1 MNNIEELK
9 KEFPKGTR
17 IELIYIN
24 DDYCKLKKGDRG
36 TVECVDDIGQIHVQ
50 FDDSI
55 RIGLNSEEDSF
66 LII

>member
-24 DDYCKLKKGDRG
+24 DDYCKLKKGDR
-36 TVECVDDIGQIHVQ
+36 
-50 FDDSI
+50 
-55 RIGLNSEEDSF
+55 
-66 LII
+66 